1 MTNQFQQIPAGKTLL
16 PFYSSVALNVYFNE
30 RIKRLGLTKVWEYV
44 ERNNCPAFG
53 DDQIMEALHY
63 HSTVHMKHV
72 TALALW
78 LLDCEA
84 IHDWQYRNGAV
95 PLAIACMFHDMNHT
109 LGQKD
114 DAYNVQQAVAALE
127 KAAHHEL
134 ADAVLIDNCDIAADL
149 IRVTQFP
156 YSEDRVPKNMIER
169 CIRDADILYGMQPF
183 VIDHVMFGLREEV
196 NSNPDMPYTFTQKEW
211 AAGRVDFLRSVEMFT
226 QTGKDAMDWLLDAE
240 NDHNHQAKIE
250 SWMTDNI
257 DFIVTSARRV
267 KANDVLF
274 IDTPEDTLK
283 ARRLIERV
291 ADMGVGFNVYFN
303 DGTSVHLRNGESCVV
318 CERRK

>member
-1 MTNQFQQIPAGKTLL
+1 MNEQFASIPADKTTL
-16 PFYSSVALNVYFNE
+16 PFYSSVALNTYFND

-44 ERNNCPAFG
+44 ERNNRPAFG

-63 HSTVHMKHV
+63 HSTIHMKHV

-84 IHDWQYRNGAV
+84 VHDWQYSNGAAS
-95 PLAIACMFHDMNHT
+95 LAIACMFHDMNHS

-114 DAYNVQQAVAALE
+114 DAYNVQQAIAALE

-134 ADAVLIDNCDIAADL
+134 ADAVLIDNCDIASDL

-156 YSEDRVPKNMIER
+156 YSDDRKPKNMIER
-169 CIRDADILYGMQPF
+169 CIRDADIIYGMQPF
-183 VIDHVMFGLREEV
+183 VIDYVMYGLRDEV
-196 NSNPDMPYTFTQKEW
+196 NSNPEMPYPFTRQDW
-211 AAGRVDFLRSVEMFT
+211 ASGRVDFLHGVEMFT
-226 QTGKDAMDWLLDAE
+226 QTGKDAMDWLLDEE
-240 NDHNHQAKIE
+240 NDHNHQSKIE
-250 SWMTDNI
+250 NWMTDNI
-257 DFIVTSARRV
+257 EFVLTSARHI

-283 ARRLIERV
+283 ARRLVERV
-291 ADMGVGFNVYFN
+291 EDCYPDINLYFMG
-303 DGTSVHLRNGESCVV
+303 GTSCSLRNGEHCIRV
-318 CERRK
+318 ERNK

>member
-1 MTNQFQQIPAGKTLL
+1 MNEQFEAIPADKTCL
-16 PFYSSVALNVYFNE
+16 PFYSSAAINIYFND
-30 RIKRLGLTKVWEYV
+30 RIKRLGLTNVWAYV
-44 ERNNCPAFG
+44 ERNNRPAFG
-53 DDQIMEALHY
+53 DDQLMEALHY
-63 HSTVHMKHV
+63 HSTEHMKHV

-84 IHDWQYRNGAV
+84 VHDWQYSNGAV
-95 PLAIACMFHDMNHT
+95 PLAIACMFHDMNHS

-114 DAYNVQQAVAALE
+114 DAYNVQQAIAALE

-156 YSEDRVPKNMIER
+156 YSDDRKPKNMIER
-169 CIRDADILYGMQPF
+169 CIRDADILYGMQSF
-183 VIDHVMFGLREEV
+183 VIDYVMYGLRDEV
-196 NSNPDMPYTFTQKEW
+196 NSNLEMPYPFSRQDW

-226 QTGKDAMDWLLDAE
+226 PTGKDAMDWLLDEE
-240 NDHNHQAKIE
+240 NDHNHQSKIE

-257 DFIVTSARRV
+257 EFVLTSARHI

-283 ARRLIERV
+283 ARRLIERIT
-291 ADMGVGFNVYFN
+291 DMGVGFNVYFN
-303 DGTSVHLRNGESCVV
+303 DGASIHLRNGEHCIRI
-318 CERRK
+318 ERSK